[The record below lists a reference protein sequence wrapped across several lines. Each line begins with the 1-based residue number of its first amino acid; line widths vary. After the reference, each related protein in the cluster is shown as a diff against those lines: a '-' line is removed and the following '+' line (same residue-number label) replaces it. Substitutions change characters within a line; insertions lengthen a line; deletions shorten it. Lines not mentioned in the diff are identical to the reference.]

1 MFPARARV
9 LLLLV
14 TLRFRA
20 GRTPAPALACWLLI
34 ALLGLSCSRLPAR
47 PAPARSARNV
57 LIVTI
62 DTLRADR
69 VGIYGATQVETPA
82 IDRLARE
89 GAWAPQAT
97 VPVPLTRPSH
107 VSLFTGLYPAEHG
120 IRDNI
125 SPPLRADVPVLAEI
139 LKRQGFATGA
149 FVASVVLDRQAGL
162 ARGFD
167 EYADRFGADVDRK
180 GGEAVTAE
188 AVAWLNGKDHFL
200 AWVHLYDV
208 HAPYVPPPEY
218 ASRYAGRPYDAEV
231 AWTDALVGRLV
242 DALRASGRLDDTL
255 LIVTSDHGEG
265 LGDHGEQTHGYF
277 VYESTLRVPLV
288 LRGPGVKAG
297 TRLEGVARTI
307 DLLPTILELTASPAP
322 ASPVTGHSLAAAL
335 RGEGRL
341 PDDPAFAES
350 LLPLTHFG
358 WSDLRVVRDGRWKY
372 ILAPRPELYDL
383 DRDPGERENLVAA
396 QTARAEAMRAGLTV
410 RLQRES
416 ASAKTGTAASGVPP
430 ELLER
435 LGALG
440 YVSPGRSAK
449 ATEAGA
455 DPKDHL
461 DEYQALS
468 DQMLQGLVALRQGH
482 AADALPFFE
491 ALRRRGANSF
501 ELRYYLGR
509 TYAGLGRPKEAAAEF
524 AQAVAKQRGYA
535 DAWRGLGESRV
546 ALGDR
551 SGAAAAFEALVAV
564 APSDALAHIE
574 LGQVYRDQNRMA
586 DAARVMREATRLD
599 AGPAAYWNALGTV
612 LGASGQMSEAE
623 RAFAEAVRREAGNG
637 LFIYN
642 HAIALEQLGR
652 RDDAI
657 AQYRR
662 AAEVGYAPAR
672 ARLAQLGAAGR

>member
-1 MFPARARV
+1 MRF
-9 LLLLV
+9 
-14 TLRFRA
+14 RFRA
-20 GRTPAPALACWLLI
+20 RPAGFPPPLWLLI
-34 ALLGLSCSRLPAR
+34 ALLAVSCSRPPETA
-47 PAPARSARNV
+47 APTRAARNV

-69 VGIYGATQVETPA
+69 VGIYGASQVETPV

-107 VSLFTGLYPAEHG
+107 FSLFTGLYPASHG

-125 SPPLRADVPVLAEI
+125 SPPLQADVPVLAEL
-139 LKRQGFATGA
+139 LKRQGFTTGA
-149 FVASVVLDRQAGL
+149 FVASVVLDRQSGL
-162 ARGFD
+162 SRGFD

-180 GGEAVTAE
+180 GGEAVTGE
-188 AVAWLNGKDHFL
+188 ALAWLSSKDHFF

-208 HAPYVPPPEY
+208 HAPYVPPPEF
-218 ASRYAGRPYDAEV
+218 ATRYAGRPYDAEV
-231 AWTDALVGRLV
+231 AWSDALVGRLV
-242 DALRASGRLDDTL
+242 ESLRTSGRLDDTL
-255 LIVTSDHGEG
+255 VIVTSDHGEG
-265 LGDHGEQTHGYF
+265 LGDHGEETHGYF

-297 TRLEGVARTI
+297 TRLDGVARTI
-307 DLLPTILELTASPAP
+307 DLLPTILQLTASPPPSGTVA
-322 ASPVTGHSLAAAL
+322 GRSLAAAL
-335 RGEGRL
+335 RGDGRL

-383 DRDPGERENLVAA
+383 DRDPGERQNVVAA
-396 QTARAEAMRAGLTV
+396 ETARAAAMRAGLTA
-410 RLQRES
+410 RLQEES
-416 ASAKTGTAASGVPP
+416 AAVKTGTAESGVPP

-440 YVSPGRSAK
+440 YVSPGGPAK
-449 ATEAGA
+449 SRDTGA

-461 DEYQALS
+461 DEYQSLTN
-468 DQMLQGLVALRQGH
+468 QMLHGLLALRQGRP
-482 AADALPFFE
+482 ADALPSFL
-491 ALRRRGANSF
+491 ALRKRGADSF

-509 TYAGLGRPKEAAAEF
+509 TYAALGRVKEAAAEY
-524 AQAVAKQRGYA
+524 AEAVAKQRGYA

-551 SGAAAAFEALVAV
+551 PGAAAAFEALVAV
-564 APSDALAHIE
+564 APADALAHLE
-574 LGQVYRDQNRMA
+574 LGQVYRDQNRMT

-599 AGPAAYWNALGTV
+599 PGPAAYWNALGTV
-612 LGASGQMSEAE
+612 LGASGQMNDAE
-623 RAFAEAVRREAGNG
+623 RAFAEAALRDAGNG
-637 LFIYN
+637 LFVFN
-642 HAIALEQLGR
+642 QAIALEQLGR

-657 AQYRR
+657 ARYRR
-662 AAEVGYAPAR
+662 AAELGYAPAQS
-672 ARLAQLGAAGR
+672 RLSQLGAGRR

>member
-1 MFPARARV
+1 MRIGSAPTSIARA
-9 LLLLV
+9 
-14 TLRFRA
+14 
-20 GRTPAPALACWLLI
+20 GK
-34 ALLGLSCSRLPAR
+34 
-47 PAPARSARNV
+47 RS
-57 LIVTI
+57 
-62 DTLRADR
+62 
-69 VGIYGATQVETPA
+69 
-82 IDRLARE
+82 
-89 GAWAPQAT
+89 
-97 VPVPLTRPSH
+97 
-107 VSLFTGLYPAEHG
+107 
-120 IRDNI
+120 
-125 SPPLRADVPVLAEI
+125 
-139 LKRQGFATGA
+139 
-149 FVASVVLDRQAGL
+149 
-162 ARGFD
+162 
-167 EYADRFGADVDRK
+167 
-180 GGEAVTAE
+180 TAE

-307 DLLPTILELTASPAP
+307 DLLPTILELTASAAP

>member
-1 MFPARARV
+1 
-9 LLLLV
+9 LLV
-14 TLRFRA
+14 TFRFRA
-20 GRTPAPALACWLLI
+20 GLRTAPSAPTPWLLI
-34 ALLGLSCSRLPAR
+34 ALLGLSCSRP
-47 PAPARSARNV
+47 PAPPAPVRTARNV

-69 VGIYGATQVETPA
+69 VGIYGAAQVETPV

-97 VPVPLTRPSH
+97 VPAPLTRPSH

-125 SPPLRADVPVLAEI
+125 SPPLRADVPVLAEL
-139 LKRQGFATGA
+139 LKRQGFTTGA

-167 EYADRFGADVDRK
+167 EYADRFGAAVDRK
-180 GGEAVTAE
+180 GGEAVTDE
-188 AVAWLNGKDHFL
+188 ALAWLSGKDHFF

-218 ASRYAGRPYDAEV
+218 ATRYAGRPYDAEV
-231 AWTDALVGRLV
+231 AWTDALVGRVV
-242 DALRASGRLDDTL
+242 DSLRTAGRLDDTL
-255 LIVTSDHGEG
+255 VIVTSDHGEG
-265 LGDHGEQTHGYF
+265 LGDHGEETHGYF
-277 VYESTLRVPLV
+277 VYESTLRIPLV
-288 LRGPGVKAG
+288 LRGPGVRAG

-307 DLLPTILELTASPAP
+307 DLLPTILQLTASPPLTTP
-322 ASPVTGHSLAAAL
+322 AAGHSLAAAL

-383 DRDPGERENLVAA
+383 DRDPGERQNLVTAEA
-396 QTARAEAMRAGLTV
+396 ARAEAMRAGLTA
-410 RLQRES
+410 RLQQES
-416 ASAKTGTAASGVPP
+416 TGVKTGTAASGVPP

-440 YVSPGRSAK
+440 YVSPGGPTKIRD
-449 ATEAGA
+449 AGA

-461 DEYQALS
+461 DEYQSLTN
-468 DQMLQGLVALRQGH
+468 QMLQGLVALRQGH
-482 AADALPFFE
+482 AADALPFFQ
-491 ALRRRGANSF
+491 ALRTRGADSF

-509 TYAGLGRPKEAAAEF
+509 TYAALGRNKEAAAEY
-524 AQAVAKQRGYA
+524 AEAVAKQRGYA

-551 SGAAAAFEALVAV
+551 PGAAVAFETLVAV
-564 APSDALAHIE
+564 APADALAHIE
-574 LGQVYRDQNRMA
+574 LGQVYRDQNRMT

-599 AGPAAYWNALGTV
+599 PAPAAYWNALGTA
-612 LGASGQMSEAE
+612 LGASGQMGDAE
-623 RAFAEAVRREAGNG
+623 RAFAEGAAREPGNG
-637 LFIYN
+637 LFVYN
-642 HAIALEQLGR
+642 QAIALEQLGR
-652 RDDAI
+652 REEAV
-657 AQYRR
+657 ARYRR
-662 AAEVGYAPAR
+662 AAELGYAPAR
-672 ARLAQLGAAGR
+672 ARLNQLVVR